1 MRAAAAPCWATDC
14 FAQHRL
20 RYNATFI
27 GAVYESEALSETTK
41 DGYSDIEEIR
51 LISDLRIMHAK
62 VDELYGIV
70 ENLKRRHS
78 EAAIVEYADRQVL
91 PENIS
96 RVDEIYMW
104 FVKVKE
110 EMERRN
116 GELD

>member
-1 MRAAAAPCWATDC
+1 MNPKQSAKRPK
-14 FAQHRL
+14 
-20 RYNATFI
+20 
-27 GAVYESEALSETTK
+27 E
-41 DGYSDIEEIR
+41 GYYDIEEIR

-62 VDELYGIV
+62 IDELYGIV

-78 EAAIVEYADRQVL
+78 EASIVEYADRQVL
-91 PENIS
+91 PDNIS

>member
-1 MRAAAAPCWATDC
+1 MNPKHSGKR
-14 FAQHRL
+14 QKEVNL
-20 RYNATFI
+20 
-27 GAVYESEALSETTK
+27 
-41 DGYSDIEEIR
+41 DIEEIR

-62 VDELYGIV
+62 IDELYGIV

-78 EAAIVEYADRQVL
+78 EAAIVEYADRHVL

-104 FVKVKE
+104 FVKLKE
-110 EMERRN
+110 EVERRN

>member
-1 MRAAAAPCWATDC
+1 MNPKRAAKR
-14 FAQHRL
+14 Q
-20 RYNATFI
+20 
-27 GAVYESEALSETTK
+27 
-41 DGYSDIEEIR
+41 SDTERSLDLDEIR
-51 LISDLRIMHAK
+51 LISDLRIMHSK
-62 VDELYGIV
+62 IDELYGIV

-78 EAAIVEYADRQVL
+78 EGSIVEYADRSVL

-96 RVDEIYMW
+96 RIDEIYLW